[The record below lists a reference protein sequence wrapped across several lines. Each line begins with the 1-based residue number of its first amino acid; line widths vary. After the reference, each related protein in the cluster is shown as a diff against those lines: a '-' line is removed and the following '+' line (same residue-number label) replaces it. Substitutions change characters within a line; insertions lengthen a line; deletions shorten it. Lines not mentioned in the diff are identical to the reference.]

1 MRNFGAGA
9 TCGSVED
16 ALVRSTRGG
25 RSRPGG
31 WANEGCCLAALGR
44 MLACYL
50 MRDRK
55 VRCMDALG
63 PRRERVST
71 VNRAL

>member
-1 MRNFGAGA
+1 MCAQVGFRVLERILMGDNDPSMLYFGAG
-9 TCGSVED
+9 TTHGSVED

-50 MRDRK
+50 MRDR
-55 VRCMDALG
+55 
-63 PRRERVST
+63 
-71 VNRAL
+71 